1 MKWYFTHSG
10 TRSSF
15 FFKKH
20 NCVRKNACIKSIIV
34 KYLYPTKCMSHI
46 HSFTLS
52 ERGLRESNEDA
63 FCAERIEGMEVFAVA
78 GGKTGRPGG
87 RVAGDIALDSL
98 RNAVRKY
105 HKDPVMAL
113 EKAVLDA
120 DARIAAIAQKDKGMA
135 GIGTD
140 ICACLVNDD
149 LDCTIL
155 DTGNGGV
162 YYISPGAGIML
173 PREIPFSGKKPAT
186 GKKMAEQSSHPRII
200 SHTLGE
206 PLVIRGSEFSR
217 MNLLNSFII
226 LSSGGLHDFIKKE
239 NIRAIIERNGEN
251 VETSCEELKDAAMLA
266 GSDRTITMAIIHG
279 HTD

>member
-1 MKWYFTHSG
+1 
-10 TRSSF
+10 
-15 FFKKH
+15 
-20 NCVRKNACIKSIIV
+20 
-34 KYLYPTKCMSHI
+34 MSHI
-46 HSFTLS
+46 HSFALS

-63 FCAERIEGMEVFAVA
+63 FCAETIEGMEVFAVA

-87 RVAGDIALDSL
+87 REAGDIALDSL

-105 HKDPVMAL
+105 PKDPVMAL
-113 EKAVLDA
+113 ENAVLDA
-120 DARIAAIAQKDKGMA
+120 DARIAAIAQKDKGMV
-135 GIGTD
+135 GMGTD
-140 ICACLVNDD
+140 ICACLVNDN

-173 PREIPFSGKKPAT
+173 PRDIPFSGKKPAT
-186 GKKMAEQSSHPRII
+186 GKKMAEQPSHPRII
-200 SHTLGE
+200 THTLGE

-217 MNLLNSFII
+217 GNLLNSFIV
-226 LSSGGLHDFIKKE
+226 LSSGGLHDFVKKE
-239 NIRAIIERNGEN
+239 NIRTIIERNSEN